1 MLNLSSKDDLEVIN
15 SFLIVI
21 KSLLIKNNLVNKQD
35 IINESSIKVPFAYPI
50 LKTGIEDE
58 VKKALNYLKTF
69 KNLNILGRNA
79 NFEYVHIHNLFRDSK
94 KLINQLNG

>member
-1 MLNLSSKDDLEVIN
+1 MSITPL
-15 SFLIVI
+15 
-21 KSLLIKNNLVNKQD
+21 NKQD